1 MAFINEA
8 NQHSPQLL
16 HLAMRDGIR
25 SWLVQVCLI
34 PLSASLATRHLT
46 GLFHL
51 RDIQGEKA
59 KTPSKPLAD
68 DAAEPID
75 HASRLRP
82 LLMALVSFPDSTPKE
97 TVEEL
102 VSQLLVVAHH
112 PRLSSVEASFWI
124 EMLIHANVSPDQL
137 IASRLDELLE
147 SIWVDA
153 SLTPSV
159 SSDPLASAK
168 H

>member
-1 MAFINEA
+1 M
-8 NQHSPQLL
+8 L
-16 HLAMRDGIR
+16 
-25 SWLVQVCLI
+25 
-34 PLSASLATRHLT
+34 
-46 GLFHL
+46 
-51 RDIQGEKA
+51 IQGEKA

-82 LLMALVSFPDSTPKE
+82 LLMALVSFPESTPKE

-102 VSQLLVVAHH
+102 VSQLLV
-112 PRLSSVEASFWI
+112 ASFWI
-124 EMLIHANVSPDQL
+124 EMLLHANVSPDQL

-159 SSDPLASAK
+159 SPLDFAFI